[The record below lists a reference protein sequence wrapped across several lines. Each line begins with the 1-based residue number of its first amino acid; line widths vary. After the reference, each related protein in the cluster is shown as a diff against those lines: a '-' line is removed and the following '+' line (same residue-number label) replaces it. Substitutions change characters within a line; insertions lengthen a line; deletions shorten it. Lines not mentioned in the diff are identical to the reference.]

1 MKINY
6 EQNRALKK
14 INKLNLDIFNV
25 INLQGVTGSG
35 KTRVY
40 MKLVK
45 KKLEK
50 GFQCLI
56 LVPEIIL
63 TKEWVN
69 EIENDFG
76 LTPTNF
82 SFI

>member
-1 MKINY
+1 
-6 EQNRALKK
+6 
-14 INKLNLDIFNV
+14 
-25 INLQGVTGSG
+25 
-35 KTRVY
+35 

-63 TKEWVN
+63 TKDWVN

-76 LTPTNF
+76 NKTLYFHSSENKKKEQRYGNQ
-82 SFI
+82 